1 VLAFLIGLLV
11 AVGPVLRGGWDLWAS
26 SLLFLAVAGGSTAW
40 LVSRVV
46 IGYAPLPSRGVLLW
60 TGALAALS
68 LASALESPVSAYAIP
83 AWRALILGLWI
94 FPALELVSKDGRER
108 IDQMI
113 RAAAWA
119 LVLLAF
125 YQKFHEGMPRPPGS
139 FLNQNVFAGTI
150 LMLLPLAVQREDW
163 LLSGGLALAL
173 LWTRSA
179 GAWLGLGAAVVLT
192 SRPGSFSRRAG
203 ITIGGVCVLAI
214 LGRLGDPDTLHRWH
228 WWVSAAR
235 LSLRRPLLGYGPGSF
250 AYALPSVRGVD
261 SSLNSLYAHQY
272 FLETAAECGLPYLLI
287 FGAGVMFRLRRDD
300 APKRLGALAV
310 LIQSCWDY
318 ALSIPANFW
327 LFCYLAASSKA
338 QTSDGVELR
347 SRSKPPLALLFA
359 VAGGLACSW
368 ALTRWRADFL
378 KARAVENF
386 RAGAPAAAV
395 LPDLERAA
403 ALAPDPEVERY
414 IAELE
419 LSSGRPEAAVEA
431 LERSARL
438 DPFRASTRA
447 ALESLRAQLGRPV
460 KETP

>member
-26 SLLFLAVAGGSTAW
+26 SLLFLAVAGGTAAW
-40 LVSRVV
+40 LVSRAI
-46 IGYAPLPSRGVLLW
+46 IGYAPLPSKGVLLW

-68 LASALESPVSAYAIP
+68 LASALLSPVSAYALP
-83 AWRALILGLWI
+83 AWRSLVLGLWI
-94 FPALELVSKDGRER
+94 FPALELVSKDGRAR
-108 IDQMI
+108 IDQAV
-113 RAAAWA
+113 RAASWV

-163 LLSGGLALAL
+163 PLSGGLVFAL

-179 GAWLGLGAAVVLT
+179 GAWLGLGAVIVLT
-192 SRPGSFSRRAG
+192 SRPGSVWRRVGAG
-203 ITIGGVCVLAI
+203 IGLVCLVALV
-214 LGRLGDPDTLHRWH
+214 GRLGDPDTLHRWH

-235 LSLRRPLLGYGPGSF
+235 LSFRRPLLGYGPGSF
-250 AYALPSVRGVD
+250 AYALPSAREPGAN
-261 SSLNSLYAHQY
+261 LNSLYAHQY

-287 FGAGVMFRLRRDD
+287 FTAGLLARLRRDD
-300 APKRLGALAV
+300 APKRFGALAI

-327 LFCYLAASSKA
+327 LFCYLAASSTP
-338 QTSDGVELR
+338 QTSEGVEAR
-347 SRSKPPLALLFA
+347 SSRKPLWAALFA
-359 VAGGLACSW
+359 AAGWLICSW
-368 ALTRWRADFL
+368 ALTRWRADYL
-378 KARAVENF
+378 KARAVESYQ
-386 RAGAPAAAV
+386 AGASAEIV
-395 LPDLERAA
+395 LSDLERAA
-403 ALAPDPEVERY
+403 ALAPDPEAERY

-419 LSSGRPEAAVEA
+419 LSRGRPAAAVER

-447 ALESLRAQLGRPV
+447 ALERLKLQLGRPAQ
-460 KETP
+460 EIP